1 MIFETNIYKALSPM
15 IEPKFKLF
23 FADKGY
29 PEPKPPYC
37 MVSFID
43 SRNIGMPSKTV
54 NVLPTYEEKLQWDNN
69 DYVTDDNGNYIFTD
83 RKFFNL
89 IESISQ
95 VKEVNISLTFQY
107 NPRDETFQEY
117 VEDFHTGLGFS
128 NSEWLFGSNNI
139 GLVSYQDILYM
150 FTPINNTT
158 SYRRAT
164 IDLLLRIERTV
175 TSETPIIKEAVFH
188 GDLESTD
195 FDYIY
200 DAENNKEK
208 GA

>member
-29 PEPKPPYC
+29 PEPKSPYC
-37 MVSFID
+37 MISFID
-43 SRNIGMPSKTV
+43 SRNIGMPSKTTSV
-54 NVLPTYEEKLQWDNN
+54 KGV
-69 DYVTDDNGNYIFTD
+69 
-83 RKFFNL
+83 NL

-107 NPRDETFQEY
+107 SPRDETFQEY
-117 VEDFHTGLGFS
+117 IEDFHTGLGFS
-128 NSEWLFGSNNI
+128 NSVWLFGSNNI
-139 GLVSYQDILYM
+139 GLVSYRDILYM
-150 FTPINNTT
+150 FTPIDNTT

-175 TSETPIIKEAVFH
+175 TSQTPVIKEAIFH

-195 FDYIY
+195 FDYVY

>member
-1 MIFETNIYKALSPM
+1 MIFETNIYKALSPI

-43 SRNIGMPSKTV
+43 SRNIGMPSKTTSV
-54 NVLPTYEEKLQWDNN
+54 K
-69 DYVTDDNGNYIFTD
+69 GS
-83 RKFFNL
+83 NL

-107 NPRDETFQEY
+107 DPKQETLQEY

-128 NSEWLFGSNNI
+128 NSEWLFGSNGI
-139 GLVSYQDILYM
+139 GLVSYEDILYM
-150 FTPINNTT
+150 FAQVDNTT
-158 SYRRAT
+158 AYRRAT
-164 IDLLLRIERTV
+164 IDLLLRIERTI
-175 TSETPIIKEAVFH
+175 TSETPIIKEVEFK
-188 GDLESTD
+188 GDLESYD
-195 FDYIY
+195 FEYTY
-200 DAENNKEK
+200 DAENNKYK

>member
-1 MIFETNIYKALSPM
+1 M

-54 NVLPTYEEKLQWDNN
+54 NVLPTYEEKLQRDNN

-89 IESISQ
+89 IENISQ

-107 NPRDETFQEY
+107 NPRDESLQEY

-150 FTPINNTT
+150 FTPIDNTT

-175 TSETPIIKEAVFH
+175 TSQTPIIKEAVFH

-195 FDYIY
+195 FDYTY